1 MNRSSISIELNN
13 IDLKNC
19 EICGRFL
26 KEVTDLKKNYDV
38 DLYKK
43 KSVEFVCHYFH
54 I

>member
-26 KEVTDLKKNYDV
+26 KEVTDSKKFMMWIYLKK
-38 DLYKK
+38 KK
-43 KSVEFVCHYFH
+43 C
-54 I
+54 